1 MSGIEQMSGETGG
14 CRADGHAS
22 CPLAPAIL
30 PGAHK
35 IRVLIAD
42 DEPLAR
48 ARLRQM
54 LALEDDAQIIA
65 ECDSGHEA
73 VEAIQ
78 AEHPDLA
85 FLDVQMPVL
94 SGIEAMRALAPVDR
108 PLTIF
113 VTAYSQHAFE
123 AFEVRAV
130 DYLLKPFSVSRF
142 REAFQRARD
151 QMPVHQP
158 EQSAPADSEKSG
170 PSEGAERI
178 SVRTGDKTT
187 FLDVQE
193 IDYIEAA
200 ANYAIVHVGSV
211 THVLRE
217 SLTSLEEKLPAA
229 RFLRLNRSLIANL
242 GFLKQVRHGRRRGRI
257 VTLKNGREFS
267 LTCGVREVRQRLENL

>member
-1 MSGIEQMSGETGG
+1 MSGIENMSGSAEGSQ
-14 CRADGHAS
+14 AS
-22 CPLAPAIL
+22 RTSIPATL
-30 PGAHK
+30 PAHK

-54 LALEDDAQIIA
+54 LAIESDAEIVA
-65 ECDSGHEA
+65 ECETGREA
-73 VEAIQ
+73 VDAIQ
-78 AEHPDLA
+78 RQHPDLA
-85 FLDVQMPVL
+85 FLDIQMPVL
-94 SGIEAMRALAPVDR
+94 SGMDALRTLAPAQR

-142 REAFQRARD
+142 REAFQRARE
-151 QMPVHQP
+151 QMPPAQP
-158 EQSAPADSEKSG
+158 QPSMPAASEASG
-170 PSEGAERI
+170 AAGGAERI
-178 SVRTGDKTT
+178 AVRTGDKTA
-187 FLDVQE
+187 FLDVHE

-200 ANYAIVHVGSV
+200 ANYAIVHVAST

-217 SLTSLEEKLPAA
+217 SLTSLEEKLPAS

-267 LTCGVREVRQRLENL
+267 LTCGVREVRRRLENL

>member
-1 MSGIEQMSGETGG
+1 MSGTDNINAGESRVDGTGNRSAKPQIASGAT
-14 CRADGHAS
+14 
-22 CPLAPAIL
+22 
-30 PGAHK
+30 K

-65 ECDSGHEA
+65 ECETGHEA

-78 AEHPDLA
+78 AQHPDLA

-123 AFEVRAV
+123 AFEVHAV

-151 QMPVHQP
+151 QMASRQP
-158 EQSAPADSEKSG
+158 DLNSSLASEKN
-170 PSEGAERI
+170 PIEGAERI
-178 SVRTGDKTT
+178 SVRAGDRTT
-187 FLDVQE
+187 FLDVRE

-200 ANYAIVHVGSV
+200 ANYAIVHVGTA

-217 SLTSLEEKLPAA
+217 SLTSLEEKLPST

-242 GFLKQVRHGRRRGRI
+242 GFVKQVRHGRHRGRI

>member
-1 MSGIEQMSGETGG
+1 MSGIENMSGQAGG
-14 CRADGHAS
+14 GRVD
-22 CPLAPAIL
+22 CPANRPITAATL
-30 PGAHK
+30 PGHK

-54 LALEDDAQIIA
+54 LAIEDDTEVVA
-65 ECDSGHEA
+65 ECETGREA
-73 VEAIQ
+73 VDAIQ
-78 AEHPDLA
+78 SQHPDLA
-85 FLDVQMPVL
+85 FLDIQMPIL
-94 SGIEAMRALAPVDR
+94 NGMDALKALPPAQR

-151 QMPVHQP
+151 QMPARQP
-158 EQSAPADSEKSG
+158 EQSAPEKTG
-170 PSEGAERI
+170 AAEGAERI

-200 ANYAIVHVGSV
+200 ANYAIVHVGNT

-217 SLTSLEEKLPAA
+217 SLTSLEEKLPPA

-242 GFLKQVRHGRRRGRI
+242 GFLKEVRHGRRRGRI